1 MLAEHQNQIRYLK
14 LVHDTQKRRVR
25 AGQLSSEEPTTDSEQ
40 RSTDASASEGSE
52 ELITPLRYPAENSN
66 EQRELHK
73 WVA

>member
-25 AGQLSSEEPTTDSEQ
+25 AGQLSSEECATESEQ
-40 RSTDASASEGSE
+40 KGSSDMTASESGE
-52 ELITPLRYPAENSN
+52 ELITPLRYPAEHDG

-73 WVA
+73 